1 MNNMNDK
8 KNNIKRKRIFFS
20 ILIIFTVFIIGRAI
34 SRRSY
39 LNHSTV
45 FPVQTVYKVNT
56 RATSYL
62 VYNENVVDASMNGI
76 AVYNASEGQKVKAG
90 YEIASINLMDD
101 VSDLKDELIKINA
114 AINDGDK
121 TKNRTENSFEISSED
136 IATINRIQNYL
147 KNNSF
152 QEAILE
158 INSLDLSSNHNIVIT
173 DYKKYQSYS
182 KEELEAMRDE
192 LIKQI
197 SKSNIEYKA
206 SESGIVSYLVDG
218 LEDKYKYSQDNNIY
232 TYEYLDKNKNMRY
245 KETRNQ
251 VDKNEHLFKLI
262 NNFEYKILL
271 KTNNINPIE
280 SLKEGSEVKIIYNDV
295 TVDATLLTINK
306 SKNGVVYVLKSDK
319 YLERIYDKRIKDVI
333 LSVNTE
339 KSYKIPNSSVVKRG
353 SIYGVYV
360 EEIHGLVRFVPI
372 DILSRVGD
380 EVYISRG
387 NRDYKIKIDKE
398 FERTVN
404 ANDAVVIYPDTV
416 EDSQI
421 LN

>member
-1 MNNMNDK
+1 MNDK

-20 ILIIFTVFIIGRAI
+20 ILIIFAVFIIGRAI

-121 TKNRTENSFEISSED
+121 TKNKTENSFEISSED

-147 KNNSF
+147 KSNSF

-206 SESGIVSYLVDG
+206 SDSGIVSYLVDG

-380 EVYISRG
+380 DVYISRG

>member
-20 ILIIFTVFIIGRAI
+20 ILIIFAVFIIGRAI

-121 TKNRTENSFEISSED
+121 TKNKTENSFEISSED
-136 IATINRIQNYL
+136 ISTINRIQNYL

-206 SESGIVSYLVDG
+206 SDSGIVSYLVDG

-380 EVYISRG
+380 DVYISRG

>member
-1 MNNMNDK
+1 MNDK
-8 KNNIKRKRIFFS
+8 NNNIKRKRIFFS
-20 ILIIFTVFIIGRAI
+20 ILIIFAVFIIGRAI

-121 TKNRTENSFEISSED
+121 TKNKTENSFEISSED

-206 SESGIVSYLVDG
+206 SDSGIVSYLVDG

-380 EVYISRG
+380 DLYISRG

>member
-8 KNNIKRKRIFFS
+8 NNNIKRKRIFFS
-20 ILIIFTVFIIGRAI
+20 ILIIFAVFIIGRAI

-121 TKNRTENSFEISSED
+121 TKNKTENSFEISSED

-206 SESGIVSYLVDG
+206 SDSGIVSYLVDG

-380 EVYISRG
+380 DVYISRG

>member
-1 MNNMNDK
+1 
-8 KNNIKRKRIFFS
+8 
-20 ILIIFTVFIIGRAI
+20 
-34 SRRSY
+34 
-39 LNHSTV
+39 
-45 FPVQTVYKVNT
+45 
-56 RATSYL
+56 
-62 VYNENVVDASMNGI
+62 MNGI

>member
-1 MNNMNDK
+1 MNDK
-8 KNNIKRKRIFFS
+8 NNNIKRKRIFFS
-20 ILIIFTVFIIGRAI
+20 ILIIFAVFIIGRAI

-121 TKNRTENSFEISSED
+121 TKNKTENSFEISSED

-197 SKSNIEYKA
+197 SKSNIEYKT
-206 SESGIVSYLVDG
+206 SDSGIVSYLVDG

-245 KETRNQ
+245 K
-251 VDKNEHLFKLI
+251 
-262 NNFEYKILL
+262 
-271 KTNNINPIE
+271 
-280 SLKEGSEVKIIYNDV
+280 
-295 TVDATLLTINK
+295 
-306 SKNGVVYVLKSDK
+306 
-319 YLERIYDKRIKDVI
+319 
-333 LSVNTE
+333 
-339 KSYKIPNSSVVKRG
+339 
-353 SIYGVYV
+353 
-360 EEIHGLVRFVPI
+360 
-372 DILSRVGD
+372 
-380 EVYISRG
+380 
-387 NRDYKIKIDKE
+387 
-398 FERTVN
+398 
-404 ANDAVVIYPDTV
+404 
-416 EDSQI
+416 
-421 LN
+421 

>member
-1 MNNMNDK
+1 MNDK

>member
-20 ILIIFTVFIIGRAI
+20 ILIIFAVFIIGRAI

-121 TKNRTENSFEISSED
+121 TKNKTENSFEISSED

-206 SESGIVSYLVDG
+206 SDSGIVSYLVDG

-232 TYEYLDKNKNMRY
+232 THEYLDKNKNMRY

-271 KTNNINPIE
+271 KTSNINPIE

-380 EVYISRG
+380 DVYISRG

>member
-8 KNNIKRKRIFFS
+8 NNNIKRKRIFFS
-20 ILIIFTVFIIGRAI
+20 ILIIFAVFIIGRAI

-121 TKNRTENSFEISSED
+121 TKNKTENSFEISSED
-136 IATINRIQNYL
+136 IATIYRIQNYL

-206 SESGIVSYLVDG
+206 SDSGIVSYLVDG

-380 EVYISRG
+380 DVYISRG

>member
-1 MNNMNDK
+1 MNDK

-20 ILIIFTVFIIGRAI
+20 ILIIFAVFIIGRAI

-121 TKNRTENSFEISSED
+121 TKNKTENSFEISSED
-136 IATINRIQNYL
+136 ITTINRIQNYL

-206 SESGIVSYLVDG
+206 SDSGIVSYLVDG

-380 EVYISRG
+380 DVYISRG

>member
-1 MNNMNDK
+1 MNDK
-8 KNNIKRKRIFFS
+8 NNNIKRKRIFFS
-20 ILIIFTVFIIGRAI
+20 ILIIFAVFIIGRAI

-62 VYNENVVDASMNGI
+62 VYNENVIDASMNGI

-121 TKNRTENSFEISSED
+121 TKNKTENSFEISSED

-206 SESGIVSYLVDG
+206 SDSGIVSYLVDG

-380 EVYISRG
+380 DVYISRG

>member
-1 MNNMNDK
+1 MNDK
-8 KNNIKRKRIFFS
+8 NNNIKRKRIFFS
-20 ILIIFTVFIIGRAI
+20 ILIIFAVFIIGRAI

-121 TKNRTENSFEISSED
+121 TKNKTENSFEISSED

-182 KEELEAMRDE
+182 KEELEAMRDK

>member
-1 MNNMNDK
+1 MNDK
-8 KNNIKRKRIFFS
+8 NNNIKRKRIFFS
-20 ILIIFTVFIIGRAI
+20 ILIIFAVFIIGRAI

-45 FPVQTVYKVNT
+45 FPVQTVYKANT

-121 TKNRTENSFEISSED
+121 TKNKTENSFEISSED

-147 KNNSF
+147 KSNSF

-206 SESGIVSYLVDG
+206 SDSGIVSYLVDG

-380 EVYISRG
+380 DVYISRG

>member
-20 ILIIFTVFIIGRAI
+20 ILIIFAVFIIGRAI

-121 TKNRTENSFEISSED
+121 TKNKTENSFEISSED

-206 SESGIVSYLVDG
+206 SDSGIVSYLVDG

-353 SIYGVYV
+353 SIHGVYV

-372 DILSRVGD
+372 NILSRVGD
-380 EVYISRG
+380 DVYISRG
-387 NRDYKIKIDKE
+387 NRDYKIKVDKE

>member
-1 MNNMNDK
+1 MNDK

-20 ILIIFTVFIIGRAI
+20 ILIIFAVFIIGRAI

-62 VYNENVVDASMNGI
+62 VYNENVVYASMNGI

-121 TKNRTENSFEISSED
+121 TKNKTENSFEISSED

-206 SESGIVSYLVDG
+206 SDSGIVSYLVDG

-380 EVYISRG
+380 DVYISRG

>member
-1 MNNMNDK
+1 MNDK
-8 KNNIKRKRIFFS
+8 NNNIKRKRIFFS
-20 ILIIFTVFIIGRAI
+20 ILIIFAVFIIGRAI

-121 TKNRTENSFEISSED
+121 TKNKTENSFEISSED

-147 KNNSF
+147 KSNSF

-206 SESGIVSYLVDG
+206 SDSGIVSYLVDG

-306 SKNGVVYVLKSDK
+306 SKNGVVYVLKSDN

-380 EVYISRG
+380 DVYISRG

>member
-1 MNNMNDK
+1 MNDK
-8 KNNIKRKRIFFS
+8 NNNIKRKRIFFS
-20 ILIIFTVFIIGRAI
+20 ILIIFAVFIIGRAI

-121 TKNRTENSFEISSED
+121 TKNKTENSFEISSED

-182 KEELEAMRDE
+182 KEELEAMRNE

-218 LEDKYKYSQDNNIY
+218 LEDKYKYTQDDNIY
-232 TYEYLDKNKNMRY
+232 TFEYLDKNKNMRY

-339 KSYKIPNSSVVKRG
+339 KSYKIPNSAVVKRG

-372 DILSRVGD
+372 NILSRVGD
-380 EVYISRG
+380 DVYISRG
-387 NRDYKIKIDKE
+387 NRDYKIKVDKE

>member
-1 MNNMNDK
+1 MNDK

-20 ILIIFTVFIIGRAI
+20 ILIIFAVFIIGRAI

-121 TKNRTENSFEISSED
+121 TKNKTENSFEISSED

-206 SESGIVSYLVDG
+206 SDSGIVSYLVDG

-232 TYEYLDKNKNMRY
+232 THEYLDKNKNMRY

-271 KTNNINPIE
+271 KTSNINPIE

-380 EVYISRG
+380 DVYISRG

>member
-1 MNNMNDK
+1 MNDK
-8 KNNIKRKRIFFS
+8 NNNIKRKRIFFS
-20 ILIIFTVFIIGRAI
+20 ILIIFAVFIIGRAI

-121 TKNRTENSFEISSED
+121 TKNKTENSFEISSED

-206 SESGIVSYLVDG
+206 SDSGIVSYLVDG

-380 EVYISRG
+380 DVYISRG

>member
-20 ILIIFTVFIIGRAI
+20 ILIIFAVFIIGRAI

-121 TKNRTENSFEISSED
+121 TKNKTENSFEISSED

-206 SESGIVSYLVDG
+206 SDSGIVSYLVDG

-339 KSYKIPNSSVVKRG
+339 KSYKIPNSAVVKRG
-353 SIYGVYV
+353 SIHGVYV

-372 DILSRVGD
+372 NILSRVGD
-380 EVYISRG
+380 DVYISRG
-387 NRDYKIKIDKE
+387 NRDYKIKVDKE

>member
-1 MNNMNDK
+1 MNDK

-20 ILIIFTVFIIGRAI
+20 ILIIFAVFIIGRAI

-121 TKNRTENSFEISSED
+121 TKNKTENSFEISSED

-147 KNNSF
+147 KSNSF

-206 SESGIVSYLVDG
+206 LDSGIVSYLVDG

-380 EVYISRG
+380 DVYISRG

>member
-20 ILIIFTVFIIGRAI
+20 ILIIFAVFIIGRAI

-121 TKNRTENSFEISSED
+121 TKNKTENSFEISSED

-206 SESGIVSYLVDG
+206 SDSGIVSYLVDG

-380 EVYISRG
+380 DVYISRG

>member
-1 MNNMNDK
+1 MNRM
-8 KNNIKRKRIFFS
+8 NIKKFNLKNRRLFLTIIIVFS
-20 ILIIFTVFIIGRAI
+20 IFIIGRVI

-39 LNHSTV
+39 LSHSTV

-114 AINDGDK
+114 AINDSEK
-121 TKNRTENSFEISSED
+121 TKEKSNNSFEISSED

-147 KNNSF
+147 KDKSF

-158 INSLDLSSNHNIVIT
+158 INSLDLSSNHNVVIT
-173 DYKKYQSYS
+173 DYKKYQNYS
-182 KEELEAMRDE
+182 KEQLEKMRDE

-197 SKSNIEYKA
+197 SKSNIEYRA
-206 SESGIVSYLVDG
+206 SDSGIVSYLVDG
-218 LEDKYKYSQDNNIY
+218 LEDKYKYSQDNDSY
-232 TYEYLDKNKNMRY
+232 TYEYLEKNKNMRY

-251 VDKNEHLFKLI
+251 VEKNEHLFKLI

-280 SLKEGSEVKIIYNDV
+280 SLKEGSEVKVIYNDV
-295 TVDATLLTINK
+295 TVDATILTINK

-319 YLERIYDKRIKDVI
+319 FLERIYDKRIKDVI
-333 LSVNTE
+333 LSVNRE
-339 KSYKIPNSSVVKRG
+339 KSYKIPSSSLVKRG
-353 SIYGVYV
+353 SIHGVYV
-360 EEIHGLVRFVPI
+360 EEIHGLVRFVPVN
-372 DILSRVGD
+372 ILSRVGD
-380 EVYISRG
+380 DVFISRG
-387 NRDYKIKIDKE
+387 NRDYKIQVDKE
-398 FERTVN
+398 LERTVN

>member
-1 MNNMNDK
+1 MNDK

-20 ILIIFTVFIIGRAI
+20 ILIIFAVFIIGRAI

-121 TKNRTENSFEISSED
+121 TKNKTENSFEISSED

-206 SESGIVSYLVDG
+206 SDSGIVSYLVDG

-280 SLKEGSEVKIIYNDV
+280 SLKESSEVKIIYNDV

-380 EVYISRG
+380 DVYISRG